1 VESLKLLLDENLSPK
16 VAMWLRDSG
25 IDAIH
30 LRDRGLLEATD
41 REVLDQAFNENR
53 VLVTANVGDFLKL
66 ARARE
71 LHAGIVV
78 LDDGGLLRDEQHEVV
93 RRAYDAMLG
102 ERDMVNRVLRVA
114 RDGTMTFE
122 DVPPATTGV

>member
-1 VESLKLLLDENLSPK
+1 MS
-16 VAMWLRDSG
+16 
-25 IDAIH
+25 AI
-30 LRDRGLLEATD
+30 
-41 REVLDQAFNENR
+41 
-53 VLVTANVGDFLKL
+53 FLKL

-93 RRAYDAMLG
+93 QRAYEAMLG

-114 RDGTMTFE
+114 TDGTMKFE
-122 DVPPATTGV
+122 DVPPAAT

>member
-1 VESLKLLLDENLSPK
+1 
-16 VAMWLRDSG
+16 MWLRDSG